1 MKERGEDVCSRK
13 PQGGTRE
20 ACFLL
25 NSPHSCRN
33 SSFQSASF
41 SRLQSPFWSHHS
53 PRQSIPFSPVWGAK
67 CPSLFRK
74 VCQNGES
81 CSSYLYSKSQGG
93 QTSAQDERFGGGG
106 GRVGGGAGRLGGVGA
121 PRCRVSPPLPCTRS
135 SEHGTRSP
143 TRVSLIIC
151 NIAPRHRGRE
161 GRCCVSLP
169 PLLSWLIPSD
179 IQ

>member
-53 PRQSIPFSPVWGAK
+53 PRQSIPFFPVWGAK

-81 CSSYLYSKSQGG
+81 CSSYLYSKSQGS
-93 QTSAQDERFGGGG
+93 QTSAQDERFGEGGG
-106 GRVGGGAGRLGGVGA
+106 GQVDSGESERRGSAFHRLFRVRVALNMAPGHLHACRSLSAILLLGTVEGKGGAVF
-121 PRCRVSPPLPCTRS
+121 PF
-135 SEHGTRSP
+135 
-143 TRVSLIIC
+143 
-151 NIAPRHRGRE
+151 
-161 GRCCVSLP
+161 P
-169 PLLSWLIPSD
+169 PLLSCLIPSD